1 VDAPAFE
8 WGRFYMPKLFSVN
21 EGALTVAHET
31 DDGVI
36 LETKQ
41 DVSHI
46 IEANKKKFNETA
58 NKFDDVITHIA
69 RLPLTV
75 IDDLNRKRVM
85 QGFKVIDQKA
95 FRAFL
100 NHPDNRFFRTHPGHI

>member
-1 VDAPAFE
+1 
-8 WGRFYMPKLFSVN
+8 MPTLFSVN
-21 EGALTVAHET
+21 SGRVTVAHET

-41 DVSHI
+41 DVSDI
-46 IEANKKKFNETA
+46 IEANKRQFNDSDGKFE
-58 NKFDDVITHIA
+58 DVLTHIA

-75 IDDLNRKRVM
+75 IDELNRKRVM
-85 QGFKVIDQKA
+85 QGFKVVDQKA
-95 FRAFL
+95 FNAFL

>member
-1 VDAPAFE
+1 
-8 WGRFYMPKLFSVN
+8 MPKLFSVN
-21 EGALTVAHET
+21 EGSITVAHET

-36 LETKQ
+36 LETRQ

-46 IEANKKKFNETA
+46 IEANKRQYNEASNTY
-58 NKFDDVITHIA
+58 DDVITHVA

-75 IDDLNRKRVM
+75 VDDLNRKRVM
-85 QGFKVIDQKA
+85 QGLKVIDSKA
-95 FRAFL
+95 FKAFL

>member
-1 VDAPAFE
+1 
-8 WGRFYMPKLFSVN
+8 MPKVFSTH
-21 EGALTVAHET
+21 EGRYTVAHES
-31 DDGVI
+31 DSGVI

-46 IEANKKKFNETA
+46 LEANKRQFNESDG
-58 NKFDDVITHIA
+58 KFDDVVTHVA

-75 IDDLNRKRVM
+75 VDDLNRKGVM
-85 QGFKVIDQKA
+85 QGFKIMDQIR

-100 NHPDNRFFRTHPGHI
+100 NHPDNRFFRTHPGKI

>member
-1 VDAPAFE
+1 
-8 WGRFYMPKLFSVN
+8 MKLFSTDQ
-21 EGALTVAHET
+21 GRYTVAHET

-41 DVSHI
+41 DVSTI
-46 IEANKKKFNETA
+46 IEANKRQFNESDG
-58 NKFDDVITHIA
+58 KFKDVVTHIA

-75 IDDLNRKRVM
+75 IDDLNQKGVM
-85 QGFKVIDQKA
+85 QGFRVIDDTA